1 MGKTI
6 SFAKGKGNIR
16 HNNRD
21 FFTDN
26 IDRDRTPN
34 NITYVKQDL
43 EAAYDEIF
51 GQALQDYNA
60 KQKRSDRKIESYL
73 EHIRKSKNGEQLF
86 HEVIVQLGDK

>member
-43 EAAYDEIF
+43 EMKFSDKLFKITTLNRN
-51 GQALQDYNA
+51 GQ
-60 KQKRSDRKIESYL
+60 IE
-73 EHIRKSKNGEQLF
+73 K
-86 HEVIVQLGDK
+86 